1 MSEKLQNPY
10 YRIFRPGVSPETY
23 IDEPQNASDRLQ
35 LSRSYL
41 LLEEELK
48 TIFNY
53 IEPCD
58 ENLETYSMQLYAL
71 LLRACTEV
79 ELNCK
84 LILKGNDQSHSNM
97 TDYKIL
103 EQSSKLSKYIVK
115 LPWRRSIGNTPA
127 YSSLELKPFAEF
139 GASNPHKP
147 FWYTAYN
154 DVKHDREE
162 KFDQAN
168 LCNCLNAIA
177 GVLVLLYSQFGPMCI
192 KTYGNTTYRKST
204 EWETMIDTRYLDPI
218 NANILLELVP
228 PDLSEW
234 PEEEQYG
241 FDWTKTDSET
251 QHEFACFPFQ

>member
-1 MSEKLQNPY
+1 MSAQLQKPY

-23 IDEPQNASDRLQ
+23 IDEPQNASNRLQ

-84 LILKGNDQSHSNM
+84 LILQANHQPPNRRHYTM
-97 TDYKIL
+97 YDYKKI

-115 LPWRRSIGNTPA
+115 LRWRKSQGDTIDYTP
-127 YSSLELKPFAEF
+127 SEFHPFEEF
-139 GASNPHKP
+139 GMNDAHSPS
-147 FWYTAYN
+147 WYQAYN
-154 DVKHDREE
+154 AVKHNREQ
-162 KFDQAN
+162 KFENAN

-192 KTYGNTTYRKST
+192 
-204 EWETMIDTRYLDPI
+204 ETFGSNLPWINWDNLYLDPI
-218 NANILLELVP
+218 DANILFELVP

-241 FDWTKTDSET
+241 FNWTKADSET
-251 QHEFACFPFQ
+251 QHEFVCFPFQ